1 MEDRYLYK
9 AKRIDDGEWIQ
20 GFLSMHTFIP
30 TEEEFRKNGKETYL
44 APVIEKLPERIYDHE
59 TCEVDP
65 STLCQCTGLRD
76 KNGKLIWENDIIKYT
91 DMITRTK
98 KIAYIEWSNAQA
110 SFVRAYRSQM
120 GLQYLYIDE
129 FIANSGEVIGNKFD
143 DVELLEVQDEE
154 NQDDSRKH
162 M

>member
-1 MEDRYLYK
+1 MIESRYLFK
-9 AKRIDDGEWIQ
+9 AKRVDNGEWIE
-20 GFLSMHTFIP
+20 GSYVYTFTPDKECPVVGIHK
-30 TEEEFRKNGKETYL
+30 ENHWIVEKNGNI
-44 APVIEKLPERIYDHE
+44 VI
-59 TCEVDP
+59 VDP

-98 KIAYIEWSNAQA
+98 KIACIEWSNAQA

-143 DVELLEVQDEE
+143 DVELLEVQE
-154 NQDDSRKH
+154 
-162 M
+162 